1 MRLYLNAKSKN
12 GIGYTPDWLQVR
24 FDNYE
29 LILDIQGAIDY
40 DKETLD
46 CRCKGELI
54 PWTLLNLETGDETDL
69 WELPKEKI
77 EEMFPEKR
85 IAEIVCDSKDYRI
98 GVYPVDDDIFEEA
111 LMDVLSDGNG
121 LFEMF
126 IDENHY
132 YTKEFKF
139 DTEVN
144 F

>member
-1 MRLYLNAKSKN
+1 MRLYLNAKSKD

-29 LILDIQGAIDY
+29 LTLDIQGSIDY
-40 DKETLD
+40 DKKTLS

-54 PWTLLNLETGDETDL
+54 PWTLLNLETGDEVDL
-69 WELPKEKI
+69 WELPKDKV

-85 IAEIVCDSKDYRI
+85 IAEIVCDSKDYKI
-98 GVYPVDDDIFEEA
+98 GVYPIDDDVFEEA
-111 LMDVLSDGNG
+111 LFDTLSDCNG

-126 IDENHY
+126 IDEYHY
-132 YTKEFKF
+132 YKKEFKF
-139 DTEVN
+139 YTEVD